1 MTDLYIKEESIAEEK
16 QSKTNSQSKSNKRFQ
31 EEEKKKEKK
40 KVKLMNFFRKKIESK
55 IYWRTLKRRDVR
67 RL

>member
-31 EEEKKKEKK
+31 EEEKKEKK

>member
-16 QSKTNSQSKSNKRFQ
+16 QSKTNSQSKSNKLFQ
-31 EEEKKKEKK
+31 EEEKRE
-40 KVKLMNFFRKKIESK
+40 KLMNFFRKKIESK